1 MKRCESVEPSLRLQL
16 SSPSCPVYPA
26 SPRCWLQS
34 NSAFPRQQLEIPRAA
49 LFAFAHCYGVC
60 TVKQLGL
67 SVYMLVNNI
76 VRPNAHNPQK
86 NNERA
91 VFESY
96 LVNTC

>member
-1 MKRCESVEPSLRLQL
+1 
-16 SSPSCPVYPA
+16 
-26 SPRCWLQS
+26 
-34 NSAFPRQQLEIPRAA
+34 
-49 LFAFAHCYGVC
+49 
-60 TVKQLGL
+60 
-67 SVYMLVNNI
+67 MLVNNI